1 MSIIELILIGIGLSM
16 DAFAVSV
23 TNGLCCKN
31 IKAGK
36 TIMTGVCFGG
46 FQGLMPLI
54 GYFFRTWFCEVYNG
68 F

>member
-36 TIMTGVCFGG
+36 
-46 FQGLMPLI
+46 
-54 GYFFRTWFCEVYNG
+54 RS
-68 F
+68 